1 MQNSCCCIW
10 EYDWWFIFKDKW
22 PCLFLS
28 KSKDGTF
35 RCFLISRINFL
46 YFIYTTIPTSL
57 SAEAPKNGCGLVT
70 KKSTL
75 FCSVIIKSGVLFVD
89 LWFWFI
95 AISHVLLLLVR
106 IANNLSHSFLRV
118 CCILCKCSLTFR
130 GSSFSRTKGIPLIA
144 FWLASSAFLKLPDF
158 LITYRKSFH
167 KWLSFCKNVMQR
179 CWMIPYRTGNVFL
192 FIFFLFGFNFLFSWW
207 LKIIF
212 MSSAY
217 ILWGNSGMAAT
228 VWLKVLFPRV

>member
-1 MQNSCCCIW
+1 MGVGW
-10 EYDWWFIFKDKW
+10 
-22 PCLFLS
+22 
-28 KSKDGTF
+28 
-35 RCFLISRINFL
+35 SR
-46 YFIYTTIPTSL
+46 
-57 SAEAPKNGCGLVT
+57 

-106 IANNLSHSFLRV
+106 IANNFSHSFLRV
-118 CCILCKCSLTFR
+118 CCVLCKCSLAFR
-130 GSSFSRTKGIPLIA
+130 GSSFNRTMGIPLTA
-144 FWLASSAFLKLPDF
+144 FWLASSAFLNLPDF

-167 KWLSFCKNVMQR
+167 KWFGFCKNVMQR

-217 ILWGNSGMAAT
+217 IMWGNSGMAAT
-228 VWLKVLFPRV
+228 VWLKVLFLRVWYIVGNGLPWFARQCRSIRCQNSTLF